1 MTEVWSEDGKM
12 KELW

>member
-1 MTEVWSEDGKM
+1 MTEVWSEEGEN